1 MKRDPMPDETA
12 TMQIGELAERT
23 EMSLRT
29 IRHYDEVGLLTPSG
43 RSEGGFRLYTHDDY
57 LRLMVIRRMKPL
69 GFSLD
74 EMAELLRVVDALDG
88 AGAGDECGADDAA
101 AAVDGGAGDEAAAVD
116 DDGGAGDAA
125 AAVDGGGAGAEGDG
139 RGQATRASLAA
150 FIDETVERRAKLERQ
165 LAMADEFL
173 ELLRARL
180 G

>member
-1 MKRDPMPDETA
+1 MKRDLMPDETA
-12 TMQIGELAERT
+12 TMQIGELADRT

-88 AGAGDECGADDAA
+88 GAGDAAGASDEAGAAGEAGAGDEAGPAGEA
-101 AAVDGGAGDEAAAVD
+101 GAGDE
-116 DDGGAGDAA
+116 
-125 AAVDGGGAGAEGDG
+125 GDG
-139 RGQATRASLAA
+139 RDQATRASLAA
-150 FIDETVERRAKLERQ
+150 FVDETVERRAKLERQ

-180 G
+180 R

>member
-88 AGAGDECGADDAA
+88 GAGDE
-101 AAVDGGAGDEAAAVD
+101 
-116 DDGGAGDAA
+116 GGAGDAA
-125 AAVDGGGAGAEGDG
+125 AAVGGAGAGDEGDG